1 MAAAAPAVN
10 DTSGDEDLARRLQQA
25 EAGIRRP
32 PAARVRPAPARHDN
46 AGAVAQPH
54 VQPGQFDL
62 RLTSCFLTIYTI
74 PQVAA
79 AVVVL
84 SAKENPTCDSA
95 LGLWVIVN
103 SVRLM
108 ISLGIFWV
116 LAIHQASQSRCLRPS
131 ARCAHAMYQP
141 MMLVSWVWLVVGT
154 LWVMGTDNCQTL
166 APELFDLSVAM
177 VSMAFLWLF
186 MPLVI
191 FIVLVP
197 FAICCS
203 PFHRRLLRYLQVTQP
218 TPPGRGAEPEQLER
232 VPTTVYRKKRV
243 EDGELLETACPVCFV
258 DFSEGQQLRQPHCGH
273 VVCDSC
279 GKQWWSMNAGA
290 AAVGM
295 AVDCKSANS
304 DCRACASMDYCKFV
318 VTRSG
323 AQQEASACLH
333 WKDKERL
340 VRLLGGLMM
349 PPSTP
354 GAAMLNDFAPSGLR
368 LSGALSESSNLGS
381 DGGRQLMVEY
391 GGDWEAVWAARHALS
406 VDYTSRGPSCPTEYP
421 AEASWDIPSTEWEP
435 VHGPGDLGTLAKSG
449 GSDGDDA
456 ARFAQQ
462 GVRAGAEAAPPA
474 AEDGGAAGKHSLRLN
489 SDSAPVASARRR
501 AAAAGLAVARG

>member
-1 MAAAAPAVN
+1 M
-10 DTSGDEDLARRLQQA
+10 
-25 EAGIRRP
+25 
-32 PAARVRPAPARHDN
+32 
-46 AGAVAQPH
+46 AQPH

-84 SAKENPTCDSA
+84 SAKENSTCDSA

-279 GKQWWSMNAGA
+279 GKQWWSMNA
-290 AAVGM
+290 V
-295 AVDCKSANS
+295 CPI
-304 DCRACASMDYCKFV
+304 CREPIMD
-318 VTRSG
+318 
-323 AQQEASACLH
+323 
-333 WKDKERL
+333 
-340 VRLLGGLMM
+340 
-349 PPSTP
+349 
-354 GAAMLNDFAPSGLR
+354 
-368 LSGALSESSNLGS
+368 S
-381 DGGRQLMVEY
+381 DGAPKPPAES
-391 GGDWEAVWAARHALS
+391 RHA
-406 VDYTSRGPSCPTEYP
+406 T
-421 AEASWDIPSTEWEP
+421 AA
-435 VHGPGDLGTLAKSG
+435 
-449 GSDGDDA
+449 DA
-456 ARFAQQ
+456 T
-462 GVRAGAEAAPPA
+462 
-474 AEDGGAAGKHSLRLN
+474 
-489 SDSAPVASARRR
+489 
-501 AAAAGLAVARG
+501 AAAAGVDGAPGARPGSAGVRVYPEAEQAGAGARSHCTEASRQPAGAAASYRPGAVHASGPLAEASPRSSGSAARGALGPASAASPARSGPSPTHAAGEQAASSDRQRAEAGSHASAAASRAEAGQQRAQASHLAWGAAPAAAEDRSATPMSAGTASTPTQSIRLDVPL